1 MEEANVKKFYLDKK
15 IDFVPTY
22 YNRDIIKILLVN
34 PKSIY
39 ILWGISEAS
48 YSKIKESFHCNLE
61 DINFRLA
68 IHFKTENKIQKS
80 KLIELPPFTNNWFV
94 NFEEK
99 AKEIKAEVL
108 AFSSAGNSYSLLHSA
123 EIHLPAKKESLQIH
137 QEWIHPNWLEYSN
150 EIKIGNDIFLIEKK
164 AEQFST
170 DLTQQKQIDSFHG
183 NNPFLKEDFF
193 STKMNSSISSFS
205 RYQNE

>member
-1 MEEANVKKFYLDKK
+1 MEETNLKKFYLDSK
-15 IDFVPTY
+15 IDVLPTY
-22 YNRDIIKILLVN
+22 YNRDIIKILLIN

-94 NFEEK
+94 NFDEK

-108 AFSSAGNSYSLLHSA
+108 AFSTAGNTYSLLHSA
-123 EIHLPAKKESLQIH
+123 EIHLPAKMPSFQIH
-137 QEWIHPNWLEYSN
+137 QEWIHPNWLEYSS
-150 EIKIGNDIFLIEKK
+150 EIKIGNDVFLIEKK
-164 AEQFST
+164 TEQFSSN
-170 DLTQQKQIDSFHG
+170 LNEQKQADSFQG
-183 NNPFLKEDFF
+183 NNPFLHDNFF
-193 STKMNSSISSFS
+193 SSKINSSISSFS